1 LNSRR
6 RILFICVSLGGGGAE
21 RIAALLL
28 EHLDREKF
36 EPHLVIFRDWREYD
50 VPQDVPISCL
60 HKKSWFDFPKLIW
73 RLLRIYREWKPNTI
87 ICFGN
92 YENVIAI
99 FAQKLFHTKVKML
112 LTQHF
117 LPTKVLG
124 SIKNPLKLLFMKWIP
139 GWFYPSVDKVIC
151 VSKLVAKDAEDYY
164 GVPIEKTRVIY
175 NPVDI
180 NRISTLAQEEVDHPW
195 FTNRRDPIIISV
207 GQLITVKGY
216 PYLLKAFAQ
225 VSATIPSYLAILG
238 EGSERR
244 TLVAMARELG
254 IENRVAF
261 LGFQKN
267 PFKYMVRSD
276 CFVLASLM
284 EGSPMVIT
292 EALAC
297 GIPVVSTRCH
307 SGFDEIIADGKEGLL
322 VPPASE
328 EALAQAMLRVLS
340 DRNLAASLARA
351 GKKRARDFSIGKV
364 VKKYE
369 ELFI

>member
-1 LNSRR
+1 MNSRR
-6 RILFICVSLGGGGAE
+6 RILFVCSSIGGGGAE
-21 RIAALLL
+21 RVAALLL
-28 EHLDREKF
+28 QHLDREKF
-36 EPHLVIFRDWREYD
+36 ESRLVIFRDRRDYD
-50 VPQDVPISCL
+50 VPQDVPIICF
-60 HKKSWFDFPKLIW
+60 HKKSRFDFPKLIW
-73 RLLRIYREWKPNTI
+73 RLLRVYREWKPDTVL
-87 ICFGN
+87 CFGN
-92 YENVIAI
+92 YISMIAI
-99 FAQKLFHTKVKML
+99 FAQKLFHTKVRML

-117 LPTKVLG
+117 LPTPVLG
-124 SIKNPLKLLFMKWIP
+124 SIKNPFKLLFVKWIP
-139 GWFYPSVDKVIC
+139 GWLYPSADKVIC
-151 VSKLVAKDAEDYY
+151 ILKLIAEDVEDYY
-164 GVPIEKTRVIY
+164 GVPIETTRVIY

-180 NRISTLAQEEVDHPW
+180 KKVSTLAQEEVEHPW

-225 VSATIPSYLAILG
+225 VSATIPSYLVILG

-244 TLVAMARELG
+244 TLVTMARELG
-254 IENRVAF
+254 IEDRVAF

-276 CFVLASLM
+276 CFVMASLM
-284 EGSPMVIT
+284 EGSPMVIL
-292 EALAC
+292 EAMAC

-328 EALAQAMLRVLS
+328 EALVQAMLRILS

-351 GKKRARDFSIGKV
+351 GKKRARNFSIGKV